1 MPILCKLFK
10 TKIMDCQLPVNSTLP
25 ITGIIYD
32 IKKYAIHDGPG
43 FRTTVFMKGC
53 PLDCWW
59 CHNPES
65 RDPNPQARGKMRPVK
80 NMPLL
85 DNENNVIGVRVTTE
99 AVLEEIRK
107 DILFFDESGG
117 GVTFSGG
124 EPLLQP
130 KFLQALLKVCKQ
142 EGIHTVVDTTGLAFF
157 KTIEMLAPY
166 VDLFLYDIKL
176 LDDALH
182 QKYTGVSNKRIVENL
197 LKMESAGYPLRIR
210 IPLIPEFTDS
220 KENLESIAL
229 FLKEKTGIREVELL
243 PYNSMGESKYERL
256 GLDFRPGKHVM
267 QTEAELER
275 KRDFFLAMGFGIAE

>member
-1 MPILCKLFK
+1 MS
-10 TKIMDCQLPVNSTLP
+10 THSTLP
-25 ITGIIYD
+25 ISGIIYD

-43 FRTTVFMKGC
+43 IRTTVFMKGC

-65 RDPNPQARGKMRPVK
+65 RDPNPQPRGKMRPVK
-80 NMPLL
+80 NLPLL
-85 DNENNVIGVRVTTE
+85 DNENNLIGTRVTTE
-99 AVLEEIRK
+99 AVLAEIRK

-130 KFLQALLKVCKQ
+130 RFLQALLKACKL
-142 EGIHTVVDTTGLAFF
+142 EGIHTVVDTTGFAPF
-157 KTIEMLAPY
+157 KSIEMLAPY

-176 LDDALH
+176 LDDTLH
-182 QKYTGVSNKRIVENL
+182 RKYIGVSNNRIIENL
-197 LKMESAGYPLRIR
+197 LKMENAGYPLHIR

-229 FLKEKTGIREVELL
+229 FLKERTRIRSVELL
-243 PYNSMGESKYERL
+243 PYNSIGESKYERL
-256 GLDFRPGKHVM
+256 GLDFRPGKHAM

-275 KRDFFLAMGFGIAE
+275 KQDLFRAMGFGIAE

>member
-1 MPILCKLFK
+1 MQANSIA
-10 TKIMDCQLPVNSTLP
+10 PV
-25 ITGIIYD
+25 TGIIYD

-43 FRTTVFMKGC
+43 IRTTVFLKGC

-65 RDPNPQARGKMRPVK
+65 RDPSPQPRGKMRPVK

-85 DNENNVIGVRVTTE
+85 DSSDQHIGVRVTAE
-99 AVLEEIRK
+99 AVLGEIRK

-124 EPLLQP
+124 EPLMQP
-130 KFLQALLKVCKQ
+130 VFLNFLLKACKA
-142 EGIHTVVDTTGLAFF
+142 EAIHTVVDTTGFASF
-157 KTIEMLAPY
+157 KTIEDLASY

-182 QKYTGVSNKRIVENL
+182 KKYTGVSNKRILENL
-197 LKMESAGYPLRIR
+197 LKMDSAGYPLRLR
-210 IPLIPEFTDS
+210 IPLIPQFTDS

-229 FLKEKTGIREVELL
+229 FLKENTRIREVELL

-256 GLDFRPGKHVM
+256 GMDFRPGRHAA
-267 QTEAELER
+267 QSEAELEI
-275 KRDFFLAMGFGIAE
+275 KRDYFRAAGFRIAE